1 MTDPVIDV
9 HLDVDD
15 WQARRAD
22 RARRTLAADPPFVD
36 PVWFYDEHGSH
47 LFDAITRLPEYYPT
61 RTERT
66 LLETHADAIVGWGAD
81 ALVELGSGT
90 STKTTVLLD
99 AMHRAGSLQRYVPF
113 DVSEETLR
121 DAAHRLTDRYPGLT
135 VHGVVGDFHQH
146 LPTIPDGGARL
157 VAFLG
162 STIGNLTPQE
172 RRRFLP
178 DLDCTMDHGDRLLLG
193 IDLVKDPDR
202 LVAAYDDA
210 DGVTAEFNR
219 NALRVLNRELGA
231 DFEPDAFDH
240 VALWDADQRWI
251 EMRLRARSPQT
262 VTVPGLP
269 EPIRFDTGDGLRT
282 EISAKFT
289 VEGMTEELWT
299 YGFVVDETFVDP
311 AQDFALL
318 LAHPYC

>member
-1 MTDPVIDV
+1 MTAPVIDV
-9 HLDVDD
+9 HLDADGWKV
-15 WQARRAD
+15 RRAQ

-36 PVWFYDEHGSH
+36 PVWFYDEHGSR

-66 LLETHADAIVGWGAD
+66 LLEAHADEIVAWGAD

-90 STKTTVLLD
+90 STKTTLLLD
-99 AMHRAGSLQRYVPF
+99 AMARAGTLRRYIPF

-121 DAAHRLTDRYPGLT
+121 DAAHRLTDRYPGLA

-146 LPTIPDGGARL
+146 LPTIPDGGSRL

-162 STIGNLTPQE
+162 STIGNLAPSE

-178 DLDCTMDHGDRLLLG
+178 DLDCAMEHHDRLLLG
-193 IDLVKDPDR
+193 IDLEKDPDR

-210 DGVTAEFNR
+210 SGVTAEFNR

-231 DFEPDAFDH
+231 DFDPDAFDH
-240 VALWDADQRWI
+240 VALWDPHQRWI
-251 EMRLRARSPQT
+251 EMRLLAHTSQV
-262 VTVPGLP
+262 VTVPGLS
-269 EPIRFDTGDGLRT
+269 EPLRFGAGEGLRT

-289 VEGMTEELWT
+289 VDGMTKELWT
-299 YGFVVDETFVDP
+299 HGFVVDEVFVDA

>member
-1 MTDPVIDV
+1 MTTPVIDV

-15 WQARRAD
+15 WQARRAA

-61 RTERT
+61 RTERA
-66 LLETHADAIVGWGAD
+66 LLETHADDIVGWGAD

-99 AMHRAGSLQRYVPF
+99 AMHRAGSLERYVPF

-178 DLDCTMDHGDRLLLG
+178 DLDCTMEHGDRLLLG
-193 IDLVKDPDR
+193 IDLVKEPAR

-231 DFEPDAFDH
+231 DFEPDAFEH
-240 VALWDADQRWI
+240 VAHWDADQRWI